1 MQALA
6 ACDRRIKARGATRGR
21 RTATVVLI
29 LLAGLIFRAYGTFT
43 FLSLIGCASALFG
56 RRGAARPIVEK
67 LKKTFGGGR
76 PLNTGGKGYEG
87 HFVDGRQGHGQ
98 EGPDRRGVGRGF
110 ARNYLI
116 PRKMA
121 KEATPEAL
129 NAISRAK
136 SADKHRE
143 DVRRAEA
150 EQRARELKG
159 KVIQLTV
166 RGGENGK
173 LYGAV
178 TTTRSPRRSRSSTAS
193 RSTSASLNWKSRC
206 AAAGQTTVTLKLM
219 AGISTRMLL
228 NVKVAGK

>member
-1 MQALA
+1 M
-6 ACDRRIKARGATRGR
+6 K
-21 RTATVVLI
+21 VI
-29 LLAGLIFRAYGTFT
+29 LLMDVKGT
-43 FLSLIGCASALFG
+43 GKKDQ
-56 RRGAARPIVEK
+56 IVEAS
-67 LKKTFGGGR
+67 
-76 PLNTGGKGYEG
+76 
-87 HFVDGRQGHGQ
+87 D
-98 EGPDRRGVGRGF
+98 GF

-178 TTTRSPRRSRSSTAS
+178 TNDQIAAALKEQHGVEVDKRKLELEEPVRS
-193 RSTSASLNWKSRC
+193 
-206 AAAGQTTVTLKLM
+206 AGQTTVTLKLM